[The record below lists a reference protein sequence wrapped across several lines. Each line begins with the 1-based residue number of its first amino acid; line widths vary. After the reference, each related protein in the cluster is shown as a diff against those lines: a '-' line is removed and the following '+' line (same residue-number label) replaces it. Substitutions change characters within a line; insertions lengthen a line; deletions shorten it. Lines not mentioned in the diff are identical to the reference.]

1 MDEESVHGMDE
12 ELQSLLADLEQP
24 DPIADA
30 TVDANSEDVVVAE
43 PVSGLT
49 VPEPELSD
57 NTTDMAA
64 AEPTD
69 LPLSSDAAPA
79 NTEIRAVV
87 DKFDHDYGEV
97 QANLKSDRKKIDTV
111 IDILLARVRANA
123 DAETDTMSLV
133 KALGVL
139 ADTNGHA
146 VKLLDSRSKLLAA
159 TKSVTNAN
167 QTNIN
172 ITGVDAELQR
182 ILDQPSDPLMEDN
195 G

>member
-1 MDEESVHGMDE
+1 MAEISVQGMDD

-24 DPIADA
+24 EEPLADA
-30 TVDANSEDVVVAE
+30 TSEATSGDEVEVAAAASVELIIPDPELTDATTDISEAEPSDLPLTSDPAPANSE
-43 PVSGLT
+43 LK
-49 VPEPELSD
+49 
-57 NTTDMAA
+57 
-64 AEPTD
+64 
-69 LPLSSDAAPA
+69 
-79 NTEIRAVV
+79 AVV

-97 QANLKSDRKKIDTV
+97 QTNLKSDRKKIDSV
-111 IDILLARVRANA
+111 IDILLARVRANT

-159 TKSVTNAN
+159 TKSTLNAN

-172 ITGVDAELQR
+172 ITGVDSELQK
-182 ILDQPSDPLMEDN
+182 ILDQPQDP
-195 G
+195 

>member
-1 MDEESVHGMDE
+1 MVEVSVQGMDD

-24 DPIADA
+24 EEPFADA
-30 TVDANSEDVVVAE
+30 TSEATNGDEVEVAAASTELIIPDPELTDATTDISEAEPSDLPLTSDPAPANSE
-43 PVSGLT
+43 LK
-49 VPEPELSD
+49 
-57 NTTDMAA
+57 
-64 AEPTD
+64 
-69 LPLSSDAAPA
+69 
-79 NTEIRAVV
+79 AVV

-97 QANLKSDRKKIDTV
+97 QTNLKSDRKKIDSV
-111 IDILLARVRANA
+111 IDILLARVRANT

-159 TKSVTNAN
+159 TKSTLNAN

-172 ITGVDAELQR
+172 ITGVDAELQK
-182 ILDQPSDPLMEDN
+182 ILDQPSD

>member
-30 TVDANSEDVVVAE
+30 TVDANSEDVVAE
-43 PVSGLT
+43 PISGLT

>member
-1 MDEESVHGMDE
+1 MIEESVQGMDE

-30 TVDANSEDVVVAE
+30 TIDIPINEEIVTETSTD
-43 PVSGLT
+43 LT

-57 NTTDMAA
+57 ASTEIEK
-64 AEPTD
+64 AEQPD
-69 LPLSSDAAPA
+69 LPLESSASSV
-79 NTEIRAVV
+79 NIELKAVV

-111 IDILLARVRANA
+111 IDILLGRVRLNA

-159 TKSVTNAN
+159 TKSAMNAN
-167 QTNIN
+167 QTNIS
-172 ITGVDAELQR
+172 ITGVDAELQK
-182 ILDQPSDPLMEDN
+182 ILDQPSDK
-195 G
+195 

>member
-1 MDEESVHGMDE
+1 MAEVSVQGMDD

-24 DPIADA
+24 EEPLADA
-30 TVDANSEDVVVAE
+30 TSEATNGDEVEVAVASTELIVPDPELTDATTGVSEAEPSDLPLTSDPAPANSE
-43 PVSGLT
+43 LK
-49 VPEPELSD
+49 
-57 NTTDMAA
+57 
-64 AEPTD
+64 
-69 LPLSSDAAPA
+69 
-79 NTEIRAVV
+79 AVV

-97 QANLKSDRKKIDTV
+97 QTNLKSDRKKIDSV
-111 IDILLARVRANA
+111 IDILLARVRANT

-159 TKSVTNAN
+159 TKSTLNAN

-172 ITGVDAELQR
+172 ITGVDAELQK
-182 ILDQPSDPLMEDN
+182 ILDQPSD